1 MQEIDAAFEQQID
14 DYLQTHPDYFA
25 RHLDLLD
32 NLIIPHQR
40 KGMISLVEAQL
51 GRQREKISVLETTLN
66 QVSNTVQQNETLFFS
81 LLPLQ
86 QQLYQAKNFIDA
98 SQALNQWAKE
108 LGLKQGKILL
118 LKDAWQNK
126 DLVQPQSWLDRKAFE
141 IIRLERFGL
150 QSFYLGKLTN
160 REKSLLFLPEEL
172 PIGSVALC
180 LLNNKLDHKPYHAVM
195 VFTALHEGH
204 FYRGQNTDFLET
216 LVELVEPLLH
226 QWLTYKK

>member
-1 MQEIDAAFEQQID
+1 MSEIDVDFEQQID
-14 DYLQTHPDYFA
+14 QYLQAHPDYFS
-25 RHLDLLD
+25 RHQALLD
-32 NLIIPHQR
+32 QLVIHHQR

-51 GRQREKISVLETTLN
+51 GRQREKIATLENALN
-66 QVSNTVQQNETLFFS
+66 QVSSTVQQNETLFFS

-86 QQLYQAKNFIDA
+86 KQLYQAKDITEANHD
-98 SQALNQWAKE
+98 LDQWAKT

-118 LKDAWQNK
+118 LKDAWQSES
-126 DLVQPQSWLDRKAFE
+126 VTSQYWLDRKAFE

-172 PIGSVALC
+172 PIGSVAIC
-180 LLNNKLDHKPYHAVM
+180 LLNNKQDHKPYHAVL

-216 LVELVEPLLH
+216 LIELIEPLFH

>member
-1 MQEIDAAFEQQID
+1 MSEIDVDFEQQID
-14 DYLQTHPDYFA
+14 QYLQAHPDYFS
-25 RHLDLLD
+25 RHQALLD
-32 NLIIPHQR
+32 QLVIHHQR

-51 GRQREKISVLETTLN
+51 GRQREKIATLENALN
-66 QVSNTVQQNETLFFS
+66 QVSSTVQQNETLFFS

-86 QQLYQAKNFIDA
+86 KQLYQAKDIIEA
-98 SQALNQWAKE
+98 SHDLDQWAKT

-118 LKDAWQNK
+118 LKDAWQSES
-126 DLVQPQSWLDRKAFE
+126 VTSQYWLDRKAFE

-172 PIGSVALC
+172 PIGSVAIC
-180 LLNNKLDHKPYHAVM
+180 LLNNKQDHKPYHAVL

-216 LVELVEPLLH
+216 LIELIEPLFH

>member
-1 MQEIDAAFEQQID
+1 MSEIDVDFEQQID
-14 DYLQTHPDYFA
+14 QYLQAHPDYFS
-25 RHLDLLD
+25 RHQALLD
-32 NLIIPHQR
+32 QLVIHHQR

-51 GRQREKISVLETTLN
+51 GRQREKIATLENALN
-66 QVSNTVQQNETLFFS
+66 QVSSTVQQNETLFFS

-86 QQLYQAKNFIDA
+86 KQLYQAKDIIEA
-98 SQALNQWAKE
+98 SRDLDQWAKT

-118 LKDAWQNK
+118 LKDAWQSES
-126 DLVQPQSWLDRKAFE
+126 VTSQYWLDRKAFE

-172 PIGSVALC
+172 PIGSVAIC
-180 LLNNKLDHKPYHAVM
+180 LLNNKQNHKPYHAVL

-216 LVELVEPLLH
+216 LIELIEPLFH

>member
-1 MQEIDAAFEQQID
+1 MSEIDVDFEQQID
-14 DYLQTHPDYFA
+14 QYLQAHPDYFS
-25 RHLDLLD
+25 RHQALLD
-32 NLIIPHQR
+32 QLVIHHQR

-51 GRQREKISVLETTLN
+51 GRQREKIATLENALN
-66 QVSNTVQQNETLFFS
+66 QVSSTVQQNETLFFS

-86 QQLYQAKNFIDA
+86 KQLYQAKDIIEA
-98 SQALNQWAKE
+98 SHDLDQWAKT

-118 LKDAWQNK
+118 LKDTWQSES
-126 DLVQPQSWLDRKAFE
+126 VTSQYWLDRKAFE

-172 PIGSVALC
+172 PIGSVAIC
-180 LLNNKLDHKPYHAVM
+180 LLNNKQDHKPYHAVL

-216 LVELVEPLLH
+216 LIELIEPLFH

>member
-1 MQEIDAAFEQQID
+1 MSEIDVDFEQQID
-14 DYLQTHPDYFA
+14 QYLQAHPDYFS
-25 RHLDLLD
+25 RHQALLD
-32 NLIIPHQR
+32 QLVIHHQR

-51 GRQREKISVLETTLN
+51 GRQREKIATLENVLN
-66 QVSNTVQQNETLFFS
+66 QVSSTVQQNETLFFS

-86 QQLYQAKNFIDA
+86 KQLYQAKDIIEA
-98 SQALNQWAKE
+98 SHDLDQWAKT

-118 LKDAWQNK
+118 LKDAWQSES
-126 DLVQPQSWLDRKAFE
+126 VTSQYWLDRKAFE

-172 PIGSVALC
+172 PIGSVAIC
-180 LLNNKLDHKPYHAVM
+180 LLNNKQDHKPYHAVL
-195 VFTALHEGH
+195 VFTALHEEH

-216 LVELVEPLLH
+216 LIELIEPLFH

>member
-1 MQEIDAAFEQQID
+1 MSDIDANLEQQIA

-25 RHLDLLD
+25 RHLPLLD
-32 NLIIPHQR
+32 QLLIPHER

-51 GRQREKISVLETTLN
+51 GRQREKIAQLENTLN

-86 QQLYQAKNFIDA
+86 KQLYQAKSMI
-98 SQALNQWAKE
+98 QANNILDQWAKK
-108 LGLKQGKILL
+108 LGLKQGKLLL
-118 LKDAWQNK
+118 LKDAWQI
-126 DLVQPQSWLDRKAFE
+126 DQLESEQFWLDRKAFE

-180 LLNNKLDHKPYHAVM
+180 LLNNKLDHKPYHTVL

-216 LVELVEPLLH
+216 VIELLEPLLH

>member
-1 MQEIDAAFEQQID
+1 MSEIDIDFEQQID
-14 DYLQTHPDYFA
+14 QYLQAHPDYFS
-25 RHLDLLD
+25 RHQALLD
-32 NLIIPHQR
+32 QLVIHHQR

-51 GRQREKISVLETTLN
+51 GRQREKIATLENALN
-66 QVSNTVQQNETLFFS
+66 QVSSTVQQNETLFFS

-86 QQLYQAKNFIDA
+86 KQLYQAKDIIEA
-98 SQALNQWAKE
+98 SHDLDQWAKT

-118 LKDAWQNK
+118 LKDAWQSES
-126 DLVQPQSWLDRKAFE
+126 VTSQYWLDRKAFE

-172 PIGSVALC
+172 PIGSVAIC
-180 LLNNKLDHKPYHAVM
+180 LLNNKQDHKPYHAVL

-216 LVELVEPLLH
+216 LIELIEPLFH

>member
-1 MQEIDAAFEQQID
+1 MSEIDVDFEQQID
-14 DYLQTHPDYFA
+14 QYLQAHPDYFS
-25 RHLDLLD
+25 RHQALLD
-32 NLIIPHQR
+32 QLVIHHQR

-51 GRQREKISVLETTLN
+51 GRQREKIATLENVLN
-66 QVSNTVQQNETLFFS
+66 QVSSTVQQNETLFFS

-86 QQLYQAKNFIDA
+86 KQLYQAKDIIEA
-98 SQALNQWAKE
+98 SHDLDQWAKT

-118 LKDAWQNK
+118 LKDTWQSES
-126 DLVQPQSWLDRKAFE
+126 VTSQYWLDRKAFE

-172 PIGSVALC
+172 PIGSVAIC
-180 LLNNKLDHKPYHAVM
+180 LLNNKQDHKPYHAVL

-216 LVELVEPLLH
+216 LIELIEPLFH

>member
-1 MQEIDAAFEQQID
+1 MSEIDVDFEQQID
-14 DYLQTHPDYFA
+14 QYLQAHPDYFS
-25 RHLDLLD
+25 RHQALLD
-32 NLIIPHQR
+32 QLVIHHQR

-51 GRQREKISVLETTLN
+51 GRQREKIATLENALN
-66 QVSNTVQQNETLFFS
+66 QVSSTVQQNETLFFS

-86 QQLYQAKNFIDA
+86 KQLYQAKDIIEA
-98 SQALNQWAKE
+98 SHDLDQWAKT

-118 LKDAWQNK
+118 LKDAWQSES
-126 DLVQPQSWLDRKAFE
+126 VISQYWLDRKAFE

-172 PIGSVALC
+172 PIGSVAIC
-180 LLNNKLDHKPYHAVM
+180 LLNNKQDHKPYHAVL

-216 LVELVEPLLH
+216 LIELIEPLFH